1 LGFIREEEYLG
12 WYIIVKNYLKILCD
26 VIYFGSFFDIFVRLK
41 SRVMRRMILCI
52 LFLLG
57 VVCGWNTIG
66 ERLVSI
72 ENQMIERSEKSEAK
86 QYVDP
91 MILVLAEA
99 NRSADICT
107 RTTNTL
113 PTNLIRRQRC
123 GRGCC
128 ENVSEV
134 FKSTQKILFHHHLKS
149 YHVLSQRFAAQ
160 QRAVGYYFYT
170 LRKMII

>member
-1 LGFIREEEYLG
+1 
-12 WYIIVKNYLKILCD
+12 LCD

-149 YHVLSQRFAAQ
+149 YHVFSQRFAAQ